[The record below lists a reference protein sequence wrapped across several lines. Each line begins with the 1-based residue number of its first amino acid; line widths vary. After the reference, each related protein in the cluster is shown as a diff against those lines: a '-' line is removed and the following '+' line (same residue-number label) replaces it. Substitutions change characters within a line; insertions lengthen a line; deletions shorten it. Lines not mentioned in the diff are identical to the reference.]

1 MPIGIIAG
9 IAGAGLSYFGQKASA
24 NASKKQAKYQ
34 WQQNVTEALH
44 SHQANMQAWQHNK
57 EVAELQNKFQNEQI
71 LQSNKH
77 TLQIFGAR
85 LDQFA
90 EQVKF
95 NEEAATRAF
104 QGIQQNRNRA
114 LTQLAYERQ
123 DRAAALLQ
131 ALGANDASMDP
142 NNRSAQLAAQKATW
156 GNYGRNAARLAAQ
169 DAEINYDA
177 FGQVRDLQ
185 RQYAYQNYQA
195 GIPTSV
201 SPLLQNLV
209 PMMPVPPPPQLNMP
223 SRPSFSSG
231 MSNALMIGNAAM
243 AGLSA
248 YQQFAK
254 PTMKAPSGGGSKMGG
269 YGVNS
274 SNYSQSA
281 FGGSGAGSSGF
292 NMSDNLSNNFSGNL
306 SNNRLLSGNQVGAVN
321 FRNNMK
327 LSLF

>member
-1 MPIGIIAG
+1 MPIGLIAG

-34 WQQNVTEALH
+34 WQQQVNQALH
-44 SHQANMQAWQHNK
+44 SHQADMQAWRHNK
-57 EVAELQNKFQNEQI
+57 EVAELTNKFQNEQI

-104 QGIQQNRNRA
+104 QGIQENRNRA
-114 LTQLAYERQ
+114 LTQIAYERQ

-131 ALGANDASMDP
+131 ALGANDASMNP
-142 NNRSAQLAAQKATW
+142 NNRSAQQQADKATW

-177 FGQVRDLQ
+177 FAQHQDLQ
-185 RQYAYQNYQA
+185 RQHAYQNYQA

-201 SPLLQNLV
+201 PPQLQSLV
-209 PMMPVPPPPQLNMP
+209 PMMPAPPPPQLNMP

-243 AGLSA
+243 AGFSA

-254 PTMKAPSGGGSKMGG
+254 PTMAAPGGGGGGSSNFNVGSKGFSKG
-269 YGVNS
+269 FAGDLS
-274 SNYSQSA
+274 SQ
-281 FGGSGAGSSGF
+281 FLKSGPGF
-292 NMSDNLSNNFSGNL
+292 
-306 SNNRLLSGNQVGAVN
+306 
-321 FRNNMK
+321 
-327 LSLF
+327 

>member
-24 NASKKQAKYQ
+24 DASKKQAKYA
-34 WQQNVTEALH
+34 WQKQINQALQ
-44 SHQANMQAWQHNK
+44 SHQADMQAYRHSQK
-57 EVAELQNKFQNEQI
+57 VAELQNQFQNEQI

-90 EQVKF
+90 QQVKF

-104 QGIQQNRNRA
+104 QGIQENRNRA

-131 ALGANDASMDP
+131 AMGANDASINP
-142 NNRSAQLAAQKATW
+142 NNRSAQLQADKATL

-169 DAEINYDA
+169 DAQINYDA

-185 RQYAYQNYQA
+185 RQFAYQNYQA

-201 SPLLQNLV
+201 SPQLQSLV
-209 PMMPVPPPPQLNMP
+209 PMMPAPPPPQLNLP
-223 SRPSFSSG
+223 SRPNFSSG
-231 MSNALMIGNAAM
+231 MSNALMIGNAAL
-243 AGLSA
+243 AGFGT

-254 PTMKAPSGGGSKMGG
+254 PTMAAPGGGSGIRNNYTATPGSMGQ
-269 YGVNS
+269 YS
-274 SNYSQSA
+274 SQGITGLDMS
-281 FGGSGAGSSGF
+281 GSF
-292 NMSDNLSNNFSGNL
+292 SNNFSGNQL
-306 SNNRLLSGNQVGAVN
+306 GLLNVNVKDSFKVG
-321 FRNNMK
+321 F
-327 LSLF
+327 

>member
-24 NASKKQAKYQ
+24 DASKKQAKYA
-34 WQQNVTEALH
+34 WQQQINQALQ
-44 SHQANMQAWQHNK
+44 SHQADMQAYRHSQK
-57 EVAELQNKFQNEQI
+57 VAELQNQFQNEQI

-85 LDQFA
+85 LDQFS

-104 QGIQQNRNRA
+104 QGIQENRNRA

-131 ALGANDASMDP
+131 AMGANDASINP
-142 NNRSAQLAAQKATW
+142 NNRSAQLRADKATL

-169 DAEINYDA
+169 DAQINYDA

-185 RQYAYQNYQA
+185 RQFAYQNYQA

-201 SPLLQNLV
+201 TPQLQSLV
-209 PMMPVPPPPQLNMP
+209 PMMPAPPPPQLNMP
-223 SRPSFSSG
+223 SAPNFSSG

-254 PTMKAPSGGGSKMGG
+254 PTMKAPGGGKGMSGPRFGQSGATGFALGG
-269 YGVNS
+269 N
-274 SNYSQSA
+274 QSA
-281 FGGSGAGSSGF
+281 AGAYSTSPLSG
-292 NMSDNLSNNFSGNL
+292 NLSNNFSGNRFADQL
-306 SNNRLLSGNQVGAVN
+306 GLMNNNIKFSVFGG
-321 FRNNMK
+321 
-327 LSLF
+327 

>member
-1 MPIGIIAG
+1 MPIGLIAG

-24 NASKKQAKYQ
+24 DASKKQAKYQ
-34 WQQNVTEALH
+34 WQQQVNQALH
-44 SHQANMQAWQHNK
+44 SHQADMQAWRHNK
-57 EVAELQNKFQNEQI
+57 QVAELQNKFQNEQL

-95 NEEAATRAF
+95 NEDAATRAF
-104 QGIQQNRNRA
+104 QGIQENRNRA
-114 LTQLAYERQ
+114 LTQIAYERQ

-131 ALGANDASMDP
+131 AMGANDASMNP
-142 NNRSAQLAAQKATW
+142 NNRSAQLQADKATW
-156 GNYGRNAARLAAQ
+156 GNYGRNAARLAAT
-169 DAEINYDA
+169 DATIEYDA
-177 FGQVRDLQ
+177 FKQAQDLQ
-185 RQYAYQNYQA
+185 RQFAYQNYQA

-201 SPLLQNLV
+201 PPQLQSLV
-209 PMMPVPPPPQLNMP
+209 PMMPAPPPPQLNMP

-243 AGLSA
+243 AGFSA

-254 PTMKAPSGGGSKMGG
+254 PTMKAPTGGGSKMGG

-281 FGGSGAGSSGF
+281 FGGSGSGSSGF
-292 NMSDNLSNNFSGNL
+292 NISDNLSNNFSGNL